1 MDDWSWQE
9 RYSQSAFLSVP
20 CLFPTFELRLLG
32 GNYITAAPTNARL
45 KTEGLLYAAYMH
57 PVFYLHNIIQY
68 IQNGASSSSW
78 IRKSIFTKKLKIL
91 FSIRFLKI
99 CFFQEVHC
107 NNMWVLF
114 ALYIIIF
121 TSVKFLILT
130 ELVNLHFL
138 WTLGEPEYLWELS
151 YCSIARPNEYEYI
164 CDISS
169 KFTFISMIDF
179 SS

>member
-20 CLFPTFELRLLG
+20 CLFPAFELRLLS

-78 IRKSIFTKKLKIL
+78 IWKSIFTKKLKIL

-107 NNMWVLF
+107 NNMWVFICTLHSNF
-114 ALYIIIF
+114 YQCKISDFDRIGKSTFSVDFRGARIPLRIVILLYCK
-121 TSVKFLILT
+121 TKWV
-130 ELVNLHFL
+130 
-138 WTLGEPEYLWELS
+138 WMYLW
-151 YCSIARPNEYEYI
+151 Y
-164 CDISS
+164 
-169 KFTFISMIDF
+169 F
-179 SS
+179 